1 MPINVQQSSITTT
14 LVLTLAIL
22 FGSAI
27 SPDHLPVQKAFS
39 LPDNLDSN
47 VAPVPRPGVHP
58 DKEIFQPPIKPL
70 SPAESQK
77 HFYLPKG
84 YGIEPVLAEPYILE
98 PVAIEFDANGRMYVA
113 EMRTYMQN
121 IDGKGSKKP
130 KSRVSVHVDSNNDGT
145 YDQHR
150 VFKDNLKLPRM
161 ILALREG
168 ELLISET
175 WDDKVYLYK
184 DTDGDFQADEKTLY
198 FKGVDNDGNLEH
210 QSSGPIWAM
219 DNWLYY
225 TYSKQRT
232 HWDGSKHGNRAG
244 TYGQWGMTQ
253 DRYGKPWIVNAGK
266 ELGPL
271 SFQQHIAYGSFK
283 ISGQTG
289 DNWKTVYPLAAVPDV
304 QGSKPR
310 FRKKN
315 KTLNHFTATA
325 GQEIVRAH
333 RLPEQLKGDLIFAEP
348 VGRLIRRG
356 KVTVRDG
363 VTYLHNPHEKA
374 EFIRSTDPL
383 FRPVNTTT
391 APDGTIYI
399 VDMYR
404 GIIQEGAWV
413 GEGSYLREI
422 VKKYK
427 LHKVIGHGRIWRLGH
442 QKFRSQ
448 RPAQPKMYDQS
459 SATLVQH
466 LAHPNGW
473 WRNMAQRQII
483 LRQDT
488 SVAGQLKNMAASHQ
502 NHLARIHALWTREGL
517 EKLNSDLIAGAL
529 QDGHPYVRKTAIRAS
544 ESLFQ
549 NGNASDKL
557 RNRIVQQFKKDR
569 HPQVRIQ
576 VMLTA
581 KLLNWDD
588 DLNKLLNHVSN
599 AEGLSKGVRKIANKI
614 K

>member
-27 SPDHLPVQKAFS
+27 SPDHLPVQKAFT

-70 SPAESQK
+70 SPEESQK

-84 YGIEPVLAEPYILE
+84 YGIEPVLAEPHIHE

-121 IDGKGSKKP
+121 IDGKGQDKP

-145 YDQHR
+145 YDKHR

-161 ILALREG
+161 ILALGEG

-184 DTDGDFQADEKTLY
+184 DTNGDFQADKKTLY
-198 FKGVDNDGNLEH
+198 FHRGKDGGNLEH
-210 QSSGPIWAM
+210 QTSGLMWAM
-219 DNWLYY
+219 DNWLYQ
-225 TYSKQRT
+225 TYDNHRV
-232 HWDGSKHGNRAG
+232 HWDGSKNGERAKSA
-244 TYGQWGMTQ
+244 GQWGMAQ
-253 DRYGKPWIVNAGK
+253 DQYGKPWIVNAGG
-266 ELGPL
+266 EVGPL
-271 SFQQHIAYGSFK
+271 HFQQPIAYGAFS

-304 QGSKPR
+304 QGASGR
-310 FRKKN
+310 FRKKD
-315 KTLNHFTATA
+315 KTLNHFTATC
-325 GQEIVRAH
+325 GQEIFRGH
-333 RLPEQLKGDLIFAEP
+333 RLPESLQGDLLFGEP

-356 KVTVRDG
+356 NVTKKDG
-363 VTYLHNPHEKA
+363 VTYLNNPYEKA

-383 FRPVNTTT
+383 FRPVNTKT
-391 APDGTIYI
+391 APDGTAYI

-404 GIIQEGAWV
+404 GIIQEGNWV
-413 GEGSYLREI
+413 GPGSYLRKV

-427 LHKVIGHGRIWRLGH
+427 LHKVIGHGRIWRLKH
-442 QKFRSQ
+442 QKFQSN
-448 RPAQPKMYDQS
+448 RPKQPQMYDQS
-459 SATLVQH
+459 SAK
-466 LAHPNGW
+466 LAQYLGHPNGW

-502 NHLARIHALWTREGL
+502 NHLARIHALWTLEGL